1 MLAPSFSRR
10 SADAW
15 KPGSPERVVQLR
27 GAGSPC
33 AGRPSV
39 ADHQGGGGR
48 CPEDAVADVHR
59 HVQPDGPP
67 VDSPGA
73 VAEGP
78 TPDRPV
84 LGPWPPAVLRVTG
97 LQHSVSVVSGHVA

>member
-15 KPGSPERVVQLR
+15 KPRPPERVVQLR
-27 GAGSPC
+27 GPGSPR

-48 CPEDAVADVHR
+48 CPEDVVADVHR

-67 VDSPGA
+67 VDSPRA
-73 VAEGP
+73 AAEGP
-78 TPDRPV
+78 APDRAV
-84 LGPWPPAVLRVTG
+84 LGPRSPAVLRTTG
-97 LQHSVSVVSGHVA
+97 L